1 MQASTL
7 LIGREEVNALSRG
20 CTKWYAQVLSNYYI
34 QPQIEDRLIIS
45 DCSLIPAIGCPQ
57 FWGDPSTCY
66 LLAIIDIAQLLG
78 KFKQFSC
85 PELPDNSVAEECS

>member
-45 DCSLIPAIGCPQ
+45 DCSLILAIGCPQ
-57 FWGDPSTCY
+57 FWGDPGTNY
-66 LLAIIDIAQLLG
+66 LLAIIYIGATVR
-78 KFKQFSC
+78 K
-85 PELPDNSVAEECS
+85 A